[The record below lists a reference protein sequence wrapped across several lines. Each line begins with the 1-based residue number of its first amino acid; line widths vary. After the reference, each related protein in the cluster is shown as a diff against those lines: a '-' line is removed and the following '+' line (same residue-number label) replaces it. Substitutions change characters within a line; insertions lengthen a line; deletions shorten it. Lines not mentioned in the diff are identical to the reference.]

1 MFYFLNAFDLIFYF
15 FILFSSLLSRPGLKE
30 EIKKKIDLNGFCCRK
45 NSLNNNEGASSRNF
59 VQSVLGMVL
68 FCSTKT
74 INGKEGNN
82 NLEKP

>member
-1 MFYFLNAFDLIFYF
+1 MFYFLNAFDLIFF
-15 FILFSSLLSRPGLKE
+15 FFFSSLLSRPGLKE

-59 VQSVLGMVL
+59 MQSVLGMVL
-68 FCSTKT
+68 FCSTKAER
-74 INGKEGNN
+74 KGND